1 MLSTIEMRK
10 PGQRK
15 PETARKALHV
25 ARTREDI
32 LMGASR
38 AFMRSGFGAVS
49 MADIA
54 REVGFTAPAL
64 YAYFESKEAI
74 FTELLRTIWREL
86 LETFAPAPDAKRPF
100 RDNVA
105 TLLRRQLEW
114 TDRRRDVFMA
124 FMSLHVRGE
133 PMGWVKEKAGEA
145 GEMFTPEAHEAR
157 LAAWLQRAAAGRRAL
172 GDYPP
177 AEAACALR
185 GIANAFFC
193 RWIKTADAGQRL
205 ADQTDRIVDFF
216 FHGLSG
222 PPEGVR
228 RRPRRSI
235 RNTATGD
242 ASDA

>member
-1 MLSTIEMRK
+1 MLITIEMRK
-10 PGQRK
+10 PVQPRK
-15 PETARKALHV
+15 AATPRKALHI

-54 REVGFTAPAL
+54 REVDFTAPAL

-74 FTELLRTIWREL
+74 FAELLRTIWHEL
-86 LETFAPAPDAKRPF
+86 LETFAPAPDAGRAF

-124 FMSLHVRGE
+124 FMSLHMRGE
-133 PMGWVKEKAGEA
+133 PMGWVKEKAGET
-145 GEMFTPEAHEAR
+145 FTPEAHLAR
-157 LAAWLQRAAAGRRAL
+157 LATWLERAATDRASWAPPRRDA
-172 GDYPP
+172 P
-177 AEAACALR
+177 AAV
-185 GIANAFFC
+185 GIANAFFF
-193 RWIKTADAGQRL
+193 RWILTADAGQPL
-205 ADQTDRIVDFF
+205 VDSTDRIVDVFF
-216 FHGLSG
+216 QGFSG
-222 PPEGVR
+222 PPEAVR

-235 RNTATGD
+235 RNTANGD
-242 ASDA
+242 ALDA

>member
-1 MLSTIEMRK
+1 MLITTEMRK
-10 PGQRK
+10 PVQPRK
-15 PETARKALHV
+15 AATPRKALHM

-38 AFMRSGFGAVS
+38 AFMRSGFGAAT

-86 LETFAPAPDAKRPF
+86 LETFAPAPDAGRAF

-114 TDRRRDVFMA
+114 TDRRREVFMA
-124 FMSLHVRGE
+124 FMSLHMRGE
-133 PMGWVKEKAGEA
+133 PMGWVKEKAGDIL
-145 GEMFTPEAHEAR
+145 TPEAHQAL
-157 LAAWLQRAAAGRRAL
+157 LAEWLERAAARRGEL
-172 GDYPP
+172 GDYQA
-177 AEAACALR
+177 AEAACALM
-185 GIANAFFC
+185 GIANAFFF
-193 RWIKTADAGQRL
+193 RWLKTADAGQRL